1 MEGVQDEERCEVH
14 PEIGVPI
21 MQTLHYTTN
30 DYIAEM
36 LTNLLSSASIISM
49 VGNAHPAFVEIIKQM
64 SPDEAKIVQ
73 YLKKCSEIPYVSLRA
88 NVKEPGDG
96 FYTPIDKAVAITSE
110 VDLMYPQNVKI
121 YISNLLSLGVLSDA
135 DNLQLVD
142 EDVYE
147 KVIKHNQLD
156 EEKTKY
162 ESLQNIGSVD
172 FEKSYYQV
180 TDIGKLFVNACC
192 R

>member
-1 MEGVQDEERCEVH
+1 
-14 PEIGVPI
+14 
-21 MQTLHYTTN
+21 
-30 DYIAEM
+30 
-36 LTNLLSSASIISM
+36 
-49 VGNAHPAFVEIIKQM
+49 
-64 SPDEAKIVQ
+64 
-73 YLKKCSEIPYVSLRA
+73 
-88 NVKEPGDG
+88 
-96 FYTPIDKAVAITSE
+96 
-110 VDLMYPQNVKI
+110 MYPQNVKI

>member
-49 VGNAHPAFVEIIKQM
+49 AGNAHPAFVEIIKQM

-73 YLKKCSEIPYVSLRA
+73 YLKKCSEIPYVSLR
-88 NVKEPGDG
+88 GQ
-96 FYTPIDKAVAITSE
+96 
-110 VDLMYPQNVKI
+110 M
-121 YISNLLSLGVLSDA
+121 
-135 DNLQLVD
+135 
-142 EDVYE
+142 
-147 KVIKHNQLD
+147 
-156 EEKTKY
+156 
-162 ESLQNIGSVD
+162 
-172 FEKSYYQV
+172 
-180 TDIGKLFVNACC
+180 
-192 R
+192 